1 MNSSSLQRLAPVRT
15 LFLMVLCIGWTG
27 CLTSNNGC
35 QADTVHPEPKDG
47 PSTKADKPGG
57 TKNHVLPVYDV
68 KNYGATGNGI
78 TLDTAALQYAIDT
91 AAQAGGGTVYFPAGT
106 FRSGTLQLKTNICVE
121 LGPGCKLV
129 GSTDLADYDP
139 KKTHLLFA
147 EDAQNISLVGPGTID
162 GQGPRFWDNGRL
174 EKWLKGEGE
183 LRRTKEMI
191 RFDRCTGI
199 RLEQI
204 QVRDGAFW
212 NIAMGH
218 CREIVI
224 DGIRIRTGVYENDGP
239 NTDGINLWHCQRVAI
254 SNCDIVTGDDCIVV
268 LGDSRDVTIQN
279 CQLQTSETA
288 LMISGVRNLTFSNS
302 TIHDS
307 GCGIGFRV
315 WNDIVV
321 DGVAINNIVLSTS
334 ERYQGGGTA
343 IYLWS
348 FPVYTETVMKN
359 LQDLPPAGTIKN
371 ISISNFVATANGL
384 VCVNG
389 YPTAPVQGLTLEN
402 VRFTMFGRKRSEYN
416 DAPPFPYPI
425 YGFHNAS
432 PYGMFFRYVDDL
444 VLRNVDIVWNTPE
457 RTDWGA
463 ALRCWNVNDL
473 KITGFSGR
481 QSAGSSQPTISLKQV
496 HGASIRDCKADPQ
509 TGTFLELLEGT
520 RNVAMWNND
529 LMASQTPIDNQSGET
544 IFLRHNR
551 MQDR

>member
-1 MNSSSLQRLAPVRT
+1 MQSFNLQRFTNRRSVFLIALLAGCSVI
-15 LFLMVLCIGWTG
+15 LC
-27 CLTSNNGC
+27 SYQNN
-35 QADTVHPEPKDG
+35 QADTVD
-47 PSTKADKPGG
+47 PGARAELTNFPAPRRWNG
-57 TKNHVLPVYDV
+57 SRALPIYNV
-68 KNYGATGNGI
+68 KEFGATGDGK
-78 TLDTAALQYAIDT
+78 TLDTAALQRAIDT
-91 AAQAGGGTVYFPAGT
+91 AAKAGGGTVYFPAGT
-106 FRSGTLQLKTNICVE
+106 FRSGTLQLKTNICLKLE
-121 LGPGCKLV
+121 SGCNLV
-129 GSTDLADYDP
+129 GSTNLADYHPD
-139 KKTHLLFA
+139 KTHLLFA
-147 EDAQNISLVGPGTID
+147 EDSQNISVVGAGTIN

-174 EKWLKGEGE
+174 EKWLRGEGE

-199 RLEQI
+199 HLEQI

-268 LGDSRDVTIQN
+268 LGESRDVTITN

-302 TIHDS
+302 TIRDS

-334 ERYQGGGTA
+334 TRYQGGGTA

-348 FPVYTETVMKN
+348 FPVYTETV
-359 LQDLPPAGTIKN
+359 LDDRQDLPPAGRIKN

-389 YPTAPVQGLTLEN
+389 YPDAPVEGLTLEN
-402 VRFTMFGRKRSEYN
+402 VQFTMFGGKRSEYN
-416 DAPPFPYPI
+416 ENPPYPYPI

-444 VLRNVDIVWNTPE
+444 ALRNVRVRWNTPE
-457 RTDWGA
+457 KSEWGA
-463 ALRCWNVNDL
+463 ALRCWHVNDL
-473 KITGFSGR
+473 EITGFSGR
-481 QSAGSSQPTISLKQV
+481 HSAGSPQPSISLKQV
-496 HGASIRDCKADPQ
+496 CRASIRNCRAAPN
-509 TGTFLELLEGT
+509 TGTFLEVLQGT
-520 RNVAMWNND
+520 QGVALWNNE
-529 LMASQTPIDNQSGET
+529 LTETRTPIENATGKPV
-544 IFLRHNR
+544 FFRHNR
-551 MQDR
+551 LPDK